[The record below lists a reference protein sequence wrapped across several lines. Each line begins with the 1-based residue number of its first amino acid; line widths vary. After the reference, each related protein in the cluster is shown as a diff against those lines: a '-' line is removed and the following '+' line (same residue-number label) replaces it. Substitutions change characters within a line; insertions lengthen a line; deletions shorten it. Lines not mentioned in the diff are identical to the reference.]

1 MVTIDVVFNIQG
13 KSVTVVGHPELEG
26 LKGFLIG
33 EGMALFFGHEHEVH
47 FANTKTGK
55 MRKFVTPSGQ
65 VLIEDKDVD
74 IEAIEE
80 GCIYGVDNAKRKA
93 APYALLNRWDNFK
106 CGLNALVWTLYPDGR
121 FFADSDGFGMED
133 NEEEVVYAIIDS
145 DLNIIEPFRPMENV
159 DAYLK
164 KLVRQAKK
172 QNKTDK

>member
-1 MVTIDVVFNIQG
+1 MVTTDVVFNIQG

-55 MRKFVTPSGQ
+55 MRKFVTSSGQ

-80 GCIYGVDNAKRKA
+80 GCIYGVDNARRKA

-121 FFADSDGFGMED
+121 FFIGRNGSIMLRSESTIA
-133 NEEEVVYAIIDS
+133 
-145 DLNIIEPFRPMENV
+145 
-159 DAYLK
+159 
-164 KLVRQAKK
+164 
-172 QNKTDK
+172 